1 MRRWSDGGGGIQKP
15 SVDRLEFVI
24 GLKII
29 KIGGVN

>member
-1 MRRWSDGGGGIQKP
+1 MRRWSDGGGEIQKHFM
-15 SVDRLEFVI
+15 DRLEFVI